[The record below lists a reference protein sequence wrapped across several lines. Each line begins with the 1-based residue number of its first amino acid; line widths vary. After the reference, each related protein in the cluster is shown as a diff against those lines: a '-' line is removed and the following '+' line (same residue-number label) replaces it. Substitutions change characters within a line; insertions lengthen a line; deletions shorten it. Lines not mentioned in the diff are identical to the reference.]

1 MAMSGIGHKRSF
13 ETTADRKMRFGG
25 ILENPLISKIQRAI
39 LDGGR
44 VSGLKSGLR
53 SLEYLKVLDVGCGL
67 GECSAVN
74 KGSYVGI
81 DNSFP
86 RIAYA
91 AHCYPKHTF
100 FVADAVQIP
109 FASKTFDLALLI
121 DTSHHL
127 TDEEFATVLKEL
139 KRISRRYIVVSD
151 PVVYERQNALS
162 KFFYKLDRGACF
174 RTEQDSRAVFANI
187 PGLGYKGTFSCR
199 TFPGLYVHQA
209 FVLEITEN

>member
-1 MAMSGIGHKRSF
+1 MAPFILKKAN
-13 ETTADRKMRFGG
+13 EPLADRKMRFGG
-25 ILENPLISKIQRAI
+25 ILENPIISRIQRAI

-44 VSGLKSGLR
+44 VGGLKSGLR
-53 SLEYLKVLDVGCGL
+53 SLEYSDVLDVGCGL

-91 AHCYPKHTF
+91 ARQYPRHTF
-100 FVADAVQIP
+100 FVGDAVQVP
-109 FASKTFDLALLI
+109 FTDKSFDLALLI

-127 TDEEFATVLKEL
+127 TDEQFKTVLAEL
-139 KRISRRYIVVSD
+139 KRVSRRYIVVSD
-151 PVVYERQNALS
+151 PVIYQGQGALS

-174 RTEQDSRAVFANI
+174 RTPEQSRAVFSAAA
-187 PGLGYKGTFSCR
+187 GLQYRTTFLCR
-199 TFPGLYVHQA
+199 TFPGLYLHQA
-209 FVLEITEN
+209 FVLEIP

>member
-1 MAMSGIGHKRSF
+1 MN
-13 ETTADRKMRFGG
+13 TADHKMRFGG

-44 VSGLKSGLR
+44 VRGLKNGLKP
-53 SLEYLKVLDVGCGL
+53 LEYDQVLDIGCGL

-74 KGSYVGI
+74 KGRYIGI

-91 AHCYPKHTF
+91 AKHYPKHIF
-100 FVADAVQIP
+100 FVGDAISIP
-109 FASKTFDLALLI
+109 VLDKAFDLALLI

-127 TDEEFATVLKEL
+127 TDDQFKTVLL
-139 KRISRRYIVVSD
+139 GLQRISRRYIVVSD
-151 PVVYERQNALS
+151 PVIYPGQNFLS

-174 RTEQDSRAVFANI
+174 RTEQQSKAVFDAV
-187 PGLGYKGTFSCR
+187 PGLQYRSTFSYR
-199 TFPGLYVHQA
+199 TFPGLYIHQA
-209 FVLEITEN
+209 FVLEISS